1 MANVIILS
9 AILLSVVGI
18 NYGCMKLAVLNPNI
32 ISGFELSEEPEQR
45 EYDKAWLR
53 LLHKYMRAA
62 NIVTLI
68 GGIVGIISGLQI
80 IYYLFLVLP
89 ISFAALLAYSRRKLI
104 VKKKGRKLAM
114 VITML
119 LVIGLTCLPILY
131 SSQNDLKVIL
141 LDDRMEISGLYG
153 LDIPLCKI
161 SEAKLC

>member
-104 VKKKGRKLAM
+104 VKKKGRKLSM

-119 LVIGLTCLPILY
+119 LVIGITCLPILY
-131 SSQNDLKVIL
+131 SFSK
-141 LDDRMEISGLYG
+141 
-153 LDIPLCKI
+153 
-161 SEAKLC
+161 

>member
-1 MANVIILS
+1 MVNVIILS

-89 ISFAALLAYSRRKLI
+89 ISFAALLAYS
-104 VKKKGRKLAM
+104 
-114 VITML
+114 
-119 LVIGLTCLPILY
+119 
-131 SSQNDLKVIL
+131 
-141 LDDRMEISGLYG
+141 
-153 LDIPLCKI
+153 
-161 SEAKLC
+161 